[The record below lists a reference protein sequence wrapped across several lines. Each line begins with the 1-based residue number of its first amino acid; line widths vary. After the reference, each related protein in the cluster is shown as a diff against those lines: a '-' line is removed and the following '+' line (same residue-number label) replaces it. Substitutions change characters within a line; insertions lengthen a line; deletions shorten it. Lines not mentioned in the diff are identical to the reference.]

1 MLTVSRFG
9 PFNFAETAP
18 AIRYIGRWMDLK
30 NSGLDAVAKYMSVYV
45 TVYMSVFVSVYMS
58 VYASVYVS
66 VFMSVVPLG
75 NTTPVQVVAIQFAN
89 LDIPVAP
96 DRAVRRKQ

>member
-9 PFNFAETAP
+9 PFNFAVTTP
-18 AIRYIGRWMDLK
+18 AIQYIGRWMDLK

-45 TVYMSVFVSVYMS
+45 TVYMS